1 MVTVLIGDLLKSK
14 AQTLVN
20 TVNCVGVM
28 GKGIALEFK
37 RAFPDMY
44 EEYAQRCRRH
54 EVNLGLPYPY
64 YLSDGRIVL
73 NFPTKEHWRS
83 PSKLDDIV
91 LGMNHLIENY
101 KDWGITS
108 IAVPPL
114 GCGNG
119 QLEWKVVGPTL
130 FSMLSNLAVDVEFY
144 APAGTPPEQLDLNF
158 LGRDELTAEQA
169 TRPAAK
175 MDPAWVALVE
185 TLDRIEH
192 MSIHQPVGRI
202 TFQKLAY
209 FATEFGIPTGLVFR
223 RGSYGPHDP
232 NIKQIIGK
240 LMNNGLINERPYG
253 RMLRVTVGP
262 TFKDAQR
269 NYERDLAKWSE
280 TIVFLSDFLARM
292 NTLKV
297 EAAATIHF
305 VSKELRQRHGV
316 APSESEVVTEVL
328 SWKGPRLDEV
338 NLNVFT
344 RVLGTLRVIET
355 KGDAALSLP
364 NEELMLA

>member
-1 MVTVLIGDLLKSK
+1 MISVLVGNLLKSK

-44 EEYAQRCRRH
+44 EDYARRCGRH
-54 EVNLGLPYPY
+54 EVTLGQPYPY

-73 NFPTKEHWRS
+73 NFPTKDHWRS

-91 LGMNHLIENY
+91 LGMKHLIKSY

-130 FSMLSNLAVDVEFY
+130 FSMLSELAINVDFY
-144 APAGTPPEQLDLNF
+144 APAGTPPEQLDLDF
-158 LGRDELTAEQA
+158 LGGNEATAA
-169 TRPAAK
+169 NSRRNVTR
-175 MDPAWVALVE
+175 MDPAWIALVDI
-185 TLDRIEH
+185 LDKIEH

-202 TFQKLAY
+202 SFQKLAY
-209 FATEFGIPTGLVFR
+209 FATEFGIPTGLVFH
-223 RGSYGPHDP
+223 RGTYGPHDP
-232 NIKQIIGK
+232 NVKRIIGK
-240 LMNNGLINERPYG
+240 LMNNGLIDERPYG
-253 RMLRVTVGP
+253 KMLRVSVGP
-262 TFKDAQR
+262 TFDDAKRTYQ
-269 NYERDLAKWSE
+269 RDLERWST
-280 TIVFLSDFLARM
+280 TILFLSDFLARM
-292 NTLKV
+292 NTIRV

-305 VSKELRQRHGV
+305 VSKELRQQRGV
-316 APSESEVVTEVL
+316 SPTESEVVAEVL
-328 SWKGPRLDEV
+328 NWKGPRLDEV
-338 NLNVFT
+338 DLNGFT
-344 RVLGTLRVIET
+344 RSLGMLRVIDT
-355 KGDAALSLP
+355 KGDAALPLP